1 MATYIQVPETD
12 APYPTDARAQFPAA
26 RGDAITGDRYWSKE
40 FAAKEWEHMWKRV
53 WHVGGRTA
61 QLEEPGDFITH
72 NFMRQS
78 VVMVRQKDGGIRA
91 FHNVCR
97 HRGNRLVTVEEG
109 GVGEHFTC
117 PYHGWKW
124 NINGALDHVQDEEDF
139 PQGSPCGKLRMKEV
153 PCETWGGFVFYSFDP
168 NVVPLMEYLDPIPS
182 LLGNRDLANWKR
194 VVWRTLRVNTNW
206 KFASDNFNEAYHIP
220 AVHPQFEGMIDDHY
234 STTVFEMYPTGHNRM
249 IEKLQPS
256 SRYPDAQQIKPL
268 WAQVLREWDLD
279 PAEFEGRAQEGRLAL
294 QQARRKLGPARGFT
308 HFAALT
314 DDELTDQFHH
324 TCFPNLT
331 LTGTPEGLHV
341 FRTEPDMEDPNWSTF
356 DYWYLAPE
364 VAGGAD
370 VPTLYGLRPWKEAE
384 HQTGDFAAY
393 SAEIPQGD
401 FLIQDLDVAVTQQQG
416 LHSLGH
422 DDAYLAGQETRV
434 RRFHEVINDYIEGRR

>member
-1 MATYIQVPETD
+1 M
-12 APYPTDARAQFPAA
+12 
-26 RGDAITGDRYWSKE
+26 
-40 FAAKEWEHMWKRV
+40 
-53 WHVGGRTA
+53 
-61 QLEEPGDFITH
+61 
-72 NFMRQS
+72 
-78 VVMVRQKDGGIRA
+78 
-91 FHNVCR
+91 
-97 HRGNRLVTVEEG
+97 
-109 GVGEHFTC
+109 
-117 PYHGWKW
+117 
-124 NINGALDHVQDEEDF
+124 
-139 PQGSPCGKLRMKEV
+139 
-153 PCETWGGFVFYSFDP
+153 
-168 NVVPLMEYLDPIPS
+168 
-182 LLGNRDLANWKR
+182 
-194 VVWRTLRVNTNW
+194 
-206 KFASDNFNEAYHIP
+206 
-220 AVHPQFEGMIDDHY
+220 HPQFEGMIDDHY

-268 WAQVLREWDLD
+268 WAQVLKEWDLD

-294 QQARRKLGPARGFT
+294 QQARRKSGPERGYA
-308 HFAALT
+308 HFAQLT

-370 VPTLYGLRPWKEAE
+370 VPTLYGSRPWAEAE

-393 SAEIPQGD
+393 HAEIPQGD